1 MIGSG
6 FIKGIQNEMRKDDGV
21 DGDAQRLSQLVWI
34 IFLKVLDDDE
44 KQKEFLDS
52 SYVPAVPE
60 KYRWK
65 NWAALDDGITGD
77 ALLDFVNNDLFPSL
91 KNLEINPAN
100 KRTTVVK
107 EVFSNSFNYMKNGT
121 QLRKVINKVNDLD
134 FNTST
139 DRHAFGDI
147 YETLLASLQSAG
159 NAGEFYTPRP
169 ITKFIVEMVDPK
181 LGEKVFDPA
190 CGTGGFLTGAI
201 DHIRKEVKTPEDE
214 QLLQN
219 SILGVEKKQLPY
231 TLCVTNMIFHGLE
244 EPSGVRHDNT
254 LARPLISY
262 GPADFVDCITANPP
276 FGGSEEDGVEDN
288 FPTSFRTRETAD
300 LFLVLFVRLL
310 KDGGRAGIVLPD
322 GTLFGEG
329 VKTRIKQHL
338 LEECNLHTIIR
349 LPGSVFAPYTSIAT
363 NLLFFTK
370 GEPTKEIW
378 YYEHKLPE
386 GVKAY
391 NKTKPIK
398 LEEFEPIKEW
408 WNNRV
413 ESEVAWKVSIDEIV
427 KRNYNLDIK
436 NPNTVQVDEL
446 DPEEVLAN
454 HRAKWTSI
462 DHIANELQ
470 KALSETLDHHS
481 NKSVHFL
488 TKNLHEY
495 LRVPSAASLLRKNIL
510 HLAVSGQLV
519 PQDPNEGTGK
529 ELYQQIQAEK
539 AKLVKNGRIGKQ
551 KPTHP
556 IAESEIPFDIP
567 QNWKW
572 VRVRDTGYALGQKK
586 PDKDFYY
593 IDVSSIDNKRA
604 EMTNDLPLISP
615 ANAPSRA
622 RKLVSD
628 GTVIYSTVRP
638 YLLNTA
644 IIENAEGKELI
655 ASTAFAIVHPY
666 AGISSKWILYNFLA
680 PYFVEYV
687 NSKSVGAA
695 YPAINDAAF
704 DKSIIPL
711 PPLTEQT
718 RIVQK
723 TTQLLDLVT
732 QLEQRLDK

>member
-60 KYRWK
+60 QYRWK
-65 NWAALDDGITGD
+65 NWAAGDDGVTGD

-134 FNTST
+134 FNTMA

-214 QLLQN
+214 QLLQS

-338 LEECNLHTIIR
+338 LEECNLHTIVR

-370 GEPTKEIW
+370 GEPTKEVW

-413 ESEVAWKVSIDEIV
+413 ESEVAWKVGIDEIM
-427 KRNYNLDIK
+427 KRGYNLDIK

-446 DPEEVLAN
+446 DPEEVLADY
-454 HRAKWTSI
+454 RAK
-462 DHIANELQ
+462 
-470 KALSETLDHHS
+470 
-481 NKSVHFL
+481 
-488 TKNLHEY
+488 
-495 LRVPSAASLLRKNIL
+495 
-510 HLAVSGQLV
+510 
-519 PQDPNEGTGK
+519 
-529 ELYQQIQAEK
+529 QAEVKDILEKIK
-539 AKLVKNGRIGKQ
+539 A
-551 KPTHP
+551 
-556 IAESEIPFDIP
+556 E
-567 QNWKW
+567 
-572 VRVRDTGYALGQKK
+572 
-586 PDKDFYY
+586 
-593 IDVSSIDNKRA
+593 
-604 EMTNDLPLISP
+604 
-615 ANAPSRA
+615 
-622 RKLVSD
+622 
-628 GTVIYSTVRP
+628 
-638 YLLNTA
+638 
-644 IIENAEGKELI
+644 
-655 ASTAFAIVHPY
+655 
-666 AGISSKWILYNFLA
+666 
-680 PYFVEYV
+680 
-687 NSKSVGAA
+687 
-695 YPAINDAAF
+695 
-704 DKSIIPL
+704 
-711 PPLTEQT
+711 LTEALAHHD
-718 RIVQK
+718 R
-723 TTQLLDLVT
+723 
-732 QLEQRLDK
+732 